1 MKIRG
6 WKIVPISP
14 KANFTQNTECP
25 FSLRPTLTVSY
36 WTGLDPLQ
44 YFCDHYRLKL
54 HWRFLYHG
62 SPARHNTSIPL
73 YSHNWS
79 CFTKLG

>member
-14 KANFTQNTECP
+14 EANFTQNTEGP
-25 FSLRPTLTVSY
+25 FSHRPTLTVSY

-44 YFCDHYRLKL
+44 HFCDHYHLKL
-54 HWRFLYHG
+54 Y
-62 SPARHNTSIPL
+62 
-73 YSHNWS
+73 
-79 CFTKLG
+79 